1 MPSHPHREPRPQPAP
16 APSRAW
22 LTALLTGI
30 AYYLGAQFGVKASI
44 MSEGI
49 AIFWPPN
56 AILLTALLL
65 SPPRRWPWHLLAIIP
80 AEIAADV
87 PTFSLGQA
95 LLFVATNIFETTLAA
110 SLLKFTIG
118 LPFNLDRLRHVT
130 LFALF
135 TLVVAS
141 GLAALLGAAVY
152 SSTTDGDVSYWAN
165 SRIWWFGDGLGLL
178 IITPVLLGWLQ
189 PTSADHRLW
198 LARSGLEAAVLA
210 IATSLAG
217 LWIFSQPAYLTG
229 QFPASPILLLP
240 PTIWAATRFGVR
252 GAASIN
258 LIIAT
263 QAIYCTIDHRGP
275 FVSQEQAT
283 NVLRLQEYIAAL
295 SLSSLALAAL
305 LQELRCRNE
314 QLKIFERAIAAVNDG
329 ILIADAKLDDHPIVY
344 ANLGFENITGY
355 KFDEVKGRNPR
366 FLQTDSDPD
375 QVDKIRAAMKQ
386 HREVRALLRNRRK
399 DGSMFWCNAV
409 IAPVRDENGEVSHFI
424 GIQHDISELV
434 ATETELRAT
443 RDQLTQIN
451 QELEQRIE
459 QRTEQLKQANRQ
471 LEQLA
476 ATDALTG
483 AYNRRYFMKR
493 LNDEFDRCLR
503 YGRSLA
509 VVALD
514 IDYFK
519 QINDR
524 YGHVMGDRVLTEL
537 TRISIATLRPVDVF
551 ARFGGEEFIV
561 LLPETSLDEAVNAAE
576 RLRIKIAAIRI
587 DAGKSGEFG
596 VTVSIGVAIRF
607 SNETETEQL
616 LERADRA
623 LYQAKAGGRNCVCV
637 ANHSPRLSSAL

>member
-1 MPSHPHREPRPQPAP
+1 
-16 APSRAW
+16 
-22 LTALLTGI
+22 
-30 AYYLGAQFGVKASI
+30 
-44 MSEGI
+44 
-49 AIFWPPN
+49 
-56 AILLTALLL
+56 
-65 SPPRRWPWHLLAIIP
+65 
-80 AEIAADV
+80 
-87 PTFSLGQA
+87 
-95 LLFVATNIFETTLAA
+95 
-110 SLLKFTIG
+110 
-118 LPFNLDRLRHVT
+118 
-130 LFALF
+130 
-135 TLVVAS
+135 
-141 GLAALLGAAVY
+141 
-152 SSTTDGDVSYWAN
+152 
-165 SRIWWFGDGLGLL
+165 
-178 IITPVLLGWLQ
+178 
-189 PTSADHRLW
+189 
-198 LARSGLEAAVLA
+198 
-210 IATSLAG
+210 
-217 LWIFSQPAYLTG
+217 
-229 QFPASPILLLP
+229 
-240 PTIWAATRFGVR
+240 
-252 GAASIN
+252 
-258 LIIAT
+258 
-263 QAIYCTIDHRGP
+263 
-275 FVSQEQAT
+275 
-283 NVLRLQEYIAAL
+283 
-295 SLSSLALAAL
+295 
-305 LQELRCRNE
+305 
-314 QLKIFERAIAAVNDG
+314 
-329 ILIADAKLDDHPIVY
+329 
-344 ANLGFENITGY
+344 
-355 KFDEVKGRNPR
+355 
-366 FLQTDSDPD
+366 
-375 QVDKIRAAMKQ
+375 
-386 HREVRALLRNRRK
+386 
-399 DGSMFWCNAV
+399 MFWCNAV

-434 ATETELRAT
+434 ATETALRAT

-576 RLRIKIAAIRI
+576 RLRVKIAGIRI